1 MSLTTV
7 HPIFST
13 AGHAPLQVAKAKVQ
27 AIMLSGRY
35 NCGALTCHWIKNYDG
50 GCKLSSTC
58 KDMIEDLPH
67 ILTQCSALITTRN
80 NLFQF
85 AKKYVEVLPDCIRF
99 LILDLC
105 RSENPLHHQFL
116 LDCSSIPSVI
126 QAHQIGG
133 TDVLHHLFY
142 ISRTW
147 VYALHRKRL
156 KILGAWKQYGV

>member
-1 MSLTTV
+1 M
-7 HPIFST
+7 
-13 AGHAPLQVAKAKVQ
+13 VQ

-35 NCGALTCHWIKNYDG
+35 RCGALTCHWIKNYDG

-58 KDMIEDLPH
+58 KDIIEDLPH

-99 LILDLC
+99 LILNLC

-133 TDVLHHLFY
+133 TDVLHHLFWDFPREGFLTPPPPPPPPQKVCKTQIPYYCNFVY
-142 ISRTW
+142 IVTS
-147 VYALHRKRL
+147 LNRL
-156 KILGAWKQYGV
+156 G